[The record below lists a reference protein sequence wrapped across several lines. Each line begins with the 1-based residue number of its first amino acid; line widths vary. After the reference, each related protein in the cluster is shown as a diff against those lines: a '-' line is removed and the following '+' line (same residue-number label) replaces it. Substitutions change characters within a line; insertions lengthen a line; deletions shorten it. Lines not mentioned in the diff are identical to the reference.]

1 MVWKLVRL
9 LYIYTFYISHF
20 GCNYSLSSSA
30 VELIHISWTQV
41 FLTNFVLW
49 REKHLNASFH
59 SQTISVIVIIW
70 RYIHTYI
77 CTYIHTY
84 IHTHIHTY
92 AHTYVHT
99 YIHTYIQIQLHVPWL
114 NHSALSSCFFNLSQF
129 LCTSHQLI
137 SVVNFCWRANHLK
150 HLISSYLQN
159 LCLLNFGFGHL
170 VRAAA
175 VQLPLL
181 GAPLLRQI

>member
-1 MVWKLVRL
+1 MVALSPLTHV
-9 LYIYTFYISHF
+9 
-20 GCNYSLSSSA
+20 CYSLCRRTCLVAAAQTSCFVDRWRKQLS
-30 VELIHISWTQV
+30 LIRV
-41 FLTNFVLW
+41 RVCLTPHAQETSRWHTGDINRSYRAL
-49 REKHLNASFH
+49 
-59 SQTISVIVIIW
+59 QTLYSG
-70 RYIHTYI
+70 IHTF
-77 CTYIHTY
+77 T
-84 IHTHIHTY
+84 
-92 AHTYVHT
+92 HTYVHT